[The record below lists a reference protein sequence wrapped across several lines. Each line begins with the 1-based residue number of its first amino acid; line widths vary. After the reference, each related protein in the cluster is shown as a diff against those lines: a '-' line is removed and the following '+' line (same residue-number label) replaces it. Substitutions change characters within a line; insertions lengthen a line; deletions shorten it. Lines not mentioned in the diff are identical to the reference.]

1 MKKVGVKRHSQWLD
15 VWKRF
20 KRNKMA
26 MVGAGIVVF
35 LILIAIFADIIA
47 PYDYS
52 VQDLSKRF
60 LMPCKEHWFGT
71 DNCGR
76 DILSRVIFG
85 GRISLLVSV
94 LSTVIAIV
102 IGTIFGAV
110 AGYAGGKAE
119 TLIMRV
125 TDIFMAV
132 PSILLAACISAMLGG
147 GIWQTAVAVSIT
159 GAAQNVRIIRAEV
172 MTIRDQEYIEAATM
186 SGATNALII
195 LKHVIP
201 NCMAPLIVQATM
213 SIGGAILAI
222 SGLSFIGLGVQPPIP
237 EWGSMLNTGR
247 QFIRDF
253 WPLCVFPGLAI
264 MITLYGFNVLGDGLR
279 DALDPK
285 LKQ

>member
-1 MKKVGVKRHSQWLD
+1 MKSEAKKHSQWLD

-26 MVGAGIVVF
+26 MVGACIVIF
-35 LILIAIFADIIA
+35 LILVAIFADVIA

-52 VQDLSKRF
+52 VQDLSIRF
-60 LMPCKEHWFGT
+60 MNPSREHWFGT
-71 DNCGR
+71 DNLGR
-76 DILSRVIFG
+76 DILSRVIYG

-94 LSTVIAIV
+94 LSTIIALIV
-102 IGTIFGAV
+102 GTVLGAI
-110 AGYAGGKAE
+110 AGYAGGKTE
-119 TLIMRV
+119 TLIMRI

-186 SGATNALII
+186 SGASNALIVM
-195 LKHVIP
+195 KHVIP
-201 NCMAPLIVQATM
+201 NCMAPLIVQTTM

-253 WPLCVFPGLAI
+253 WPLCVFPGVAI